1 MPVVLTG
8 QRNFTSATSLFS
20 YWPVKL
26 SKINTIITLKNKPNN
41 QSEPFHIFPLKKN
54 KMKKDACPL
63 ETKWCGMVCEKERFT
78 LETSKDRAPEHFT
91 DVCMAAWSI
100 KKSDKISGNCG
111 IIFSLKTNLKL
122 GNITGLVSILHH
134 IILLMYEQ
142 SCQRAI
148 VFTSSWTL
156 QQTTHPFICHLKR
169 TSHVV
174 LKLIYFLWKTWCLQ
188 NENITFYHPELVMRV
203 FHLKNAKLGHITD
216 KNGSFGLQPRRI
228 TFSFD
233 LHNSSH
239 PTQPHSIIAKQSIS
253 KQLLRQIET
262 HQRHLESS

>member
-1 MPVVLTG
+1 
-8 QRNFTSATSLFS
+8 
-20 YWPVKL
+20 
-26 SKINTIITLKNKPNN
+26 
-41 QSEPFHIFPLKKN
+41 
-54 KMKKDACPL
+54 MKKDACPL
-63 ETKWCGMVCEKERFT
+63 ETKWCGRCARKNALHWKQAKIELRNILQSFVW
-78 LETSKDRAPEHFT
+78 LHDPY
-91 DVCMAAWSI
+91 

-142 SCQRAI
+142 SCQSAI

-156 QQTTHPFICHLKR
+156 QQTTYPFICHLKR

-188 NENITFYHPELVMRV
+188 NENVTFYHPELVMRV

-216 KNGSFGLQPRRI
+216 KNGSFGLQPRWI
-228 TFSFD
+228 TVSSTCIT
-233 LHNSSH
+233 LH
-239 PTQPHSIIAKQSIS
+239 I
-253 KQLLRQIET
+253 LLNLIQ
-262 HQRHLESS
+262 

>member
-1 MPVVLTG
+1 MPKG
-8 QRNFTSATSLFS
+8 SCS
-20 YWPVKL
+20 YV
-26 SKINTIITLKNKPNN
+26 I
-41 QSEPFHIFPLKKN
+41 
-54 KMKKDACPL
+54 
-63 ETKWCGMVCEKERFT
+63 V
-78 LETSKDRAPEHFT
+78 
-91 DVCMAAWSI
+91 
-100 KKSDKISGNCG
+100 
-111 IIFSLKTNLKL
+111 
-122 GNITGLVSILHH
+122 NITI
-134 IILLMYEQ
+134 
-142 SCQRAI
+142 
-148 VFTSSWTL
+148 TL
-156 QQTTHPFICHLKR
+156 QQTTYPFICHLKR

-216 KNGSFGLQPRRI
+216 KNGSFGLQPRWI

-262 HQRHLESS
+262 HQ